1 METITLKDN
10 PKLAAIVRL
19 VSRKHK
25 AFLFKQDHV
34 VLDGTAWDGG
44 SRSSYFKIHI
54 GSQVVEAM
62 PHSAP
67 VQFGGEVPKPLAI
80 EPGYAIV
87 EAGIFQGKPATPS
100 IYLRHDQVL

>member
-10 PKLAAIVRL
+10 PKLAAIVSL
-19 VSRKHK
+19 VSRKRK

-34 VLDGTAWDGG
+34 VMDGTAWSGG
-44 SRSSYFKIHI
+44 SRSSYYKIHI
-54 GSQVVEAM
+54 GSRAVEAM

-67 VQFGGEVPKPLAI
+67 LQFGGEVPKPLDI

-87 EAGIFQGKPATPS
+87 EAGTFCGKPSTPTVY
-100 IYLRHDQVL
+100 IRKDQIL